1 MKELI
6 LAGSRPILRKPP
18 ILCYKKYFF
27 CYCITVYVG
36 VLMFHD
42 LVYYTLS
49 SSKYRLSCLN
59 LNNYHKQLIITRIWF
74 ERVTDSK
81 MKKNPFKGSED
92 CTTRR
97 GLKFESHFF
106 ILSACSES
114 CNQFISGNPVRFCV
128 VCGNYP
134 PKRQVMKMVGLSLV
148 LKCRWTN
155 L

>member
-6 LAGSRPILRKPP
+6 LADSRPILRKPP
-18 ILCYKKYFF
+18 DLCYKNYFF

-36 VLMFHD
+36 VLM
-42 LVYYTLS
+42 YYNLFVTEYHNS
-49 SSKYRLSCLN
+49 QFKYRRACLN
-59 LNNYHKQLIITRIWF
+59 LNNYQKQLVITRIWF
-74 ERVTDSK
+74 ERVKDSNI
-81 MKKNPFKGSED
+81 KKNPFKGSED

-106 ILSACSES
+106 ILSA

-148 LKCRWTN
+148 LK
-155 L
+155 